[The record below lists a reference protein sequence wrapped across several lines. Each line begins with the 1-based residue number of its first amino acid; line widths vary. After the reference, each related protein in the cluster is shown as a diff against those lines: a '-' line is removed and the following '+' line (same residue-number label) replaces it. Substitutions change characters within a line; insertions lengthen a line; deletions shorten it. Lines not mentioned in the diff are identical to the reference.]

1 MRVTIKLETADI
13 SASDLKI
20 FAALAGL
27 SAAAE
32 PELVAEPEPKPVAPP
47 KARASRAKPKTEP
60 VAEPIKPEP
69 VKPEPIKLELVAEPE
84 PIKLEL
90 VAEPEP
96 IKPELVAEPEPIK
109 PEPAPVAEPE
119 SKPATADV
127 ERKRAIAI
135 ASKMIQTS
143 PAERAKVKQALVA
156 VGAEKVSALK
166 SLRQI
171 REFIAALT
179 EEVDD
184 GLV

>member
-84 PIKLEL
+84 PIK
-90 VAEPEP
+90 
-96 IKPELVAEPEPIK
+96 

-156 VGAEKVSALK
+156 VGAERVSALK

-171 REFIAALT
+171 REFISALT
-179 EEVDD
+179 EESDESD

>member
-69 VKPEPIKLELVAEPE
+69 VKPEPIK
-84 PIKLEL
+84 IEL

-96 IKPELVAEPEPIK
+96 IKPE
-109 PEPAPVAEPE
+109 
-119 SKPATADV
+119 PATADV

-156 VGAEKVSALK
+156 VGAERVSALK

-171 REFIAALT
+171 REFISALT
-179 EEVDD
+179 EEADESD

>member
-27 SAAAE
+27 SAA
-32 PELVAEPEPKPVAPP
+32 LEPEPEPVAPP
-47 KARASRAKPKTEP
+47 KARVSRAKPKTEP

-84 PIKLEL
+84 PIKL
-90 VAEPEP
+90 
-96 IKPELVAEPEPIK
+96 ELVAEPEPIK

-156 VGAEKVSALK
+156 VGADKVSALK

-171 REFIAALT
+171 REFISALT
-179 EEVDD
+179 EEADESD

>member
-27 SAAAE
+27 SAALEPEPEPVAEPKARAPRTKTKPAPAAE
-32 PELVAEPEPKPVAPP
+32 PEPVAEPEPE
-47 KARASRAKPKTEP
+47 T
-60 VAEPIKPEP
+60 
-69 VKPEPIKLELVAEPE
+69 
-84 PIKLEL
+84 
-90 VAEPEP
+90 
-96 IKPELVAEPEPIK
+96 
-109 PEPAPVAEPE
+109 
-119 SKPATADV
+119 KPATADV

-171 REFIAALT
+171 REFISALT
-179 EEVDD
+179 EEADESD

>member
-84 PIKLEL
+84 PINPEPAP

-96 IKPELVAEPEPIK
+96 IKPE
-109 PEPAPVAEPE
+109 
-119 SKPATADV
+119 PATADV

-171 REFIAALT
+171 REFISALT
-179 EEVDD
+179 EEADESD

>member
-27 SAAAE
+27 SSAAE

-84 PIKLEL
+84 PIKL
-90 VAEPEP
+90 
-96 IKPELVAEPEPIK
+96 ELVAEPEPIK

>member
-84 PIKLEL
+84 PIK
-90 VAEPEP
+90 
-96 IKPELVAEPEPIK
+96 

-179 EEVDD
+179 EEADESD

>member
-27 SAAAE
+27 SAALE
-32 PELVAEPEPKPVAPP
+32 PEPEPEPVAEPEP
-47 KARASRAKPKTEP
+47 EP
-60 VAEPIKPEP
+60 VAEPEPEPEP
-69 VKPEPIKLELVAEPE
+69 VAEPKARAPRTKTKPAPAAEPEPVAEPE
-84 PIKLEL
+84 PET
-90 VAEPEP
+90 
-96 IKPELVAEPEPIK
+96 
-109 PEPAPVAEPE
+109 
-119 SKPATADV
+119 KPATADV

-166 SLRQI
+166 SLSQI
-171 REFIAALT
+171 REFISALT
-179 EEVDD
+179 EEADESD

>member
-47 KARASRAKPKTEP
+47 KARASRANPKTEP

-69 VKPEPIKLELVAEPE
+69 VKPEHIKL
-84 PIKLEL
+84 
-90 VAEPEP
+90 
-96 IKPELVAEPEPIK
+96 ELVAEPEPIK

-171 REFIAALT
+171 SEFISALT
-179 EEVDD
+179 EEADESD

>member
-32 PELVAEPEPKPVAPP
+32 PELVAEPEPNPVAPP

-69 VKPEPIKLELVAEPE
+69 VKPEPIK
-84 PIKLEL
+84 I
-90 VAEPEP
+90 
-96 IKPELVAEPEPIK
+96 ELVAEPEPIK

-156 VGAEKVSALK
+156 VGAERVSALK

-171 REFIAALT
+171 REFISALT
-179 EEVDD
+179 EEADESD

>member
-32 PELVAEPEPKPVAPP
+32 PELVAEPEPELVAEP

-60 VAEPIKPEP
+60 VA
-69 VKPEPIKLELVAEPE
+69 
-84 PIKLEL
+84 
-90 VAEPEP
+90 
-96 IKPELVAEPEPIK
+96 EPIK

-156 VGAEKVSALK
+156 VGAERVSALK

-171 REFIAALT
+171 REFISALT
-179 EEVDD
+179 EEADD

>member
-69 VKPEPIKLELVAEPE
+69 VKPEPIK
-84 PIKLEL
+84 I
-90 VAEPEP
+90 
-96 IKPELVAEPEPIK
+96 ELVAEPEPIK

-156 VGAEKVSALK
+156 VGAERVSALK

-171 REFIAALT
+171 REFISALT
-179 EEVDD
+179 EEADESD

>member
-69 VKPEPIKLELVAEPE
+69 
-84 PIKLEL
+84 IKLEL

-96 IKPELVAEPEPIK
+96 IKPEPVKPEPIKLELVAEPEPIK

-171 REFIAALT
+171 REFISALT
-179 EEVDD
+179 EEADESD

>member
-47 KARASRAKPKTEP
+47 KAWASRAKPKTEP

-69 VKPEPIKLELVAEPE
+69 VKPEPIK
-84 PIKLEL
+84 I
-90 VAEPEP
+90 
-96 IKPELVAEPEPIK
+96 ELVAEPEPIK
-109 PEPAPVAEPE
+109 PEPAQVAEPE

>member
-69 VKPEPIKLELVAEPE
+69 VKPEPIK
-84 PIKLEL
+84 I
-90 VAEPEP
+90 
-96 IKPELVAEPEPIK
+96 ELVAEPEPIK

-171 REFIAALT
+171 REFISALT
-179 EEVDD
+179 EEADESD

>member
-60 VAEPIKPEP
+60 VAEPVKPEP
-69 VKPEPIKLELVAEPE
+69 VKPEPIK
-84 PIKLEL
+84 I
-90 VAEPEP
+90 
-96 IKPELVAEPEPIK
+96 ELVAEPEPIK

-171 REFIAALT
+171 REFISALT
-179 EEVDD
+179 EEADESD

>member
-84 PIKLEL
+84 PIK
-90 VAEPEP
+90 
-96 IKPELVAEPEPIK
+96 

-156 VGAEKVSALK
+156 VGAERVSALK

-171 REFIAALT
+171 REFISALT
-179 EEVDD
+179 EEADESD

>member
-84 PIKLEL
+84 PIK
-90 VAEPEP
+90 
-96 IKPELVAEPEPIK
+96 

-171 REFIAALT
+171 REFISALT
-179 EEVDD
+179 EEADESD

>member
-32 PELVAEPEPKPVAPP
+32 PELVAEPEPEPKPVAPP

-69 VKPEPIKLELVAEPE
+69 VKPEPIK
-84 PIKLEL
+84 
-90 VAEPEP
+90 
-96 IKPELVAEPEPIK
+96 PELVADPEPIK

-166 SLRQI
+166 SLKQI

-179 EEVDD
+179 EESDEAD

>member
-60 VAEPIKPEP
+60 VA
-69 VKPEPIKLELVAEPE
+69 
-84 PIKLEL
+84 
-90 VAEPEP
+90 EP

-156 VGAEKVSALK
+156 VGAEKVSALE

-171 REFIAALT
+171 REFISALT
-179 EEVDD
+179 EEADESD